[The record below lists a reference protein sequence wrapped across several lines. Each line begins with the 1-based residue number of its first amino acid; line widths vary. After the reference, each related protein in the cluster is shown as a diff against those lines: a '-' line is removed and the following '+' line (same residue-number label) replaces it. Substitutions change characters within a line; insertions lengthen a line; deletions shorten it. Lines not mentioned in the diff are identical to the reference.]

1 MAKSSMPFIM
11 DGHVHMVNR
20 QFYLG
25 GDISDHY
32 SDGQVDLP
40 RMRKGGVNAIFFSI
54 YTSDEYYASRFEWK
68 QTMILMDLALRQ
80 LEKHKDQIELAPTA
94 TEIERVYKSGKIAAF
109 LHLEGAFDL
118 DGDLGLLRILHRLG
132 VQSVTLVAH
141 NSTNHFADSCGSH
154 GKWGGITPHGVEVV
168 HEMNRLGMLI
178 DLAHASDQT
187 IHQVVEAS
195 SDPVLYSHGGSRF
208 FVNIER
214 NITDEAAQ
222 AIAAKGGLIGLQF
235 GNSMNNPKYA
245 EWLAKRKM
253 ANPAAPKTEPASL
266 FTNLEAVHKVV
277 AKTYPPEPEPMPADL
292 RMPVGQLVSVL
303 NHWIDV
309 VGEDHISLGSD
320 LDGWP
325 ALAKG
330 MRDIG
335 DYPLLIIAMREG
347 GWSEERIRK
356 VAGRNLL
363 GLIRRVTERG
373 LSETYAL

>member
-1 MAKSSMPFIM
+1 MAEGSMPFIM
-11 DGHVHMVNR
+11 DGHIHMINR

-25 GDISDHY
+25 GDISDRN

-40 RMRKGGVNAIFFSI
+40 RMRKGGVSAIFFSI
-54 YTSDEYYASRFEWK
+54 YTSDDYYAGRFEWK

-80 LEKHKDQIELAPTA
+80 LEKHKGQIELAPTA
-94 TEIERVYKSGKIAAF
+94 TDIERVYKSGKIAAF

-132 VQSVTLVAH
+132 VQSLTLVAH

-214 NITDEAAQ
+214 NITDEAAK
-222 AIAAKGGLIGLQF
+222 AVAAKGGLIGLQF

-245 EWLAKRKM
+245 EWLMKSRKEH
-253 ANPAAPKTEPASL
+253 PAAPMAEPASP
-266 FTNLEAVHKVV
+266 FTNIEAVHEAV
-277 AKTYPPEPEPMPADL
+277 AKLYPPEPEPMPEDL

-303 NHWIDV
+303 DHWIDV
-309 VGEDHISLGSD
+309 VGEDYVSLGSD

-335 DYPLLIIAMREG
+335 DYPLLIVAMREY

-356 VAGRNLL
+356 VAGLNLL
-363 GLIRRVTERG
+363 RLIRQVTERR
-373 LSETYAL
+373 LAQPFVL